1 MDAHHRRAHDL
12 VCVSRYIRRYIHV
25 KEGGRMKSRVRISK
39 FSLSTDILIV
49 ALKKE
54 NEQLKKENAE
64 LKAKDEKA
72 LRHLKG
78 ALGALHGEKQV

>member
-1 MDAHHRRAHDL
+1 
-12 VCVSRYIRRYIHV
+12 
-25 KEGGRMKSRVRISK
+25 MKSRVRISK

-72 LRHLKG
+72 KRHLRGLYG
-78 ALGALHGEKQV
+78 ALYGEKQV